1 MRLSPTS
8 WVLRAS
14 VGRPIGTSCVLAVL
28 MLVLGCG
35 QPLRLRTDSHVTLT
49 APPITGAT
57 PLREMAMHGDPCAGT
72 KVAVIDVDGLLLN
85 TDMVGLYSQGENPV
99 ALFREKL
106 DRASADPCV
115 CAVVLRINSYGGG
128 VTASDMMWHDLAAFR
143 GRTQLPVVA
152 CLMDVATG
160 GAYYL
165 ATGADQVFAHPT
177 TVTGGMG
184 VILNLYNLQDTM
196 AQFNV
201 RGTPIKAGPNIDLGS
216 PVRAMD
222 DSQKKILQD
231 TANEFHARF
240 REVVRQTRPE
250 HDPGRNEDFDGRI
263 FTAQQAMERGLV
275 DRIGYLDEAI
285 ATAQQMAGVAGARA
299 VFYHRNSDPA
309 RSLYSIT
316 PNVPIQTNLF
326 PLSIPGFERSKLP
339 TFLYLWQPEPT
350 MERLAGR

>member
-1 MRLSPTS
+1 MHLSPTS
-8 WVLRAS
+8 RILRAIL
-14 VGRPIGTSCVLAVL
+14 GRPSRGFYALAVL
-28 MLVLGCG
+28 TLALGCRH
-35 QPLRLRTDSHVTLT
+35 PLRVHTDSNITLT
-49 APPITGAT
+49 TPPITGAT
-57 PLREMAMHGDPCAGT
+57 PLREMSMHGNPCSTA

-106 DRASADPCV
+106 DRASTDPCV
-115 CAVVLRINSYGGG
+115 RAIVLRINSYGGG
-128 VTASDMMWHDLAAFR
+128 VTATDMMWHDLAAFR

-165 ATGADQVFAHPT
+165 ATGADQIFAHPT

-201 RGTPIKAGPNIDLGS
+201 RGTPIKAGPNVDLGS

-222 DSQKKILQD
+222 DASKKILQD
-231 TANEFHARF
+231 MANEFQARF

-263 FTAQQAMERGLV
+263 LTAQQAMDRGLV
-275 DRIGYLDEAI
+275 DRIGYLDEAV
-285 ATAQQMAGVAGARA
+285 ATAQQMAGVPGARV
-299 VFYHRNSDPA
+299 VFYHRTNDPA

-316 PNVPIQTNLF
+316 PNIPIQTNLF
-326 PLSIPGFERSKLP
+326 PLSIPGFERTRLP

-350 MERLAGR
+350 MERLAGK